1 MDILMPQLGET
12 VTEGTIV
19 SWQKAVG
26 DRVSSGDVLFEIE
39 TDKTTMEV
47 PATSAG
53 LIAEI
58 RVPAGEV
65 VPVGTVV
72 AIVLAEGEHSGPA
85 ELPKTGASAPAA
97 APTQVPQPAM
107 GAPVA
112 APAIVKRDI
121 DPFNAVRTPER
132 NFGPAA
138 LPGGVRVTPLARR
151 LAAERGISLPS
162 LIGSGPNGR
171 IVARDIREAE
181 LPATSSPAVAAIS
194 TTATA
199 APLALGAKADE
210 VKAHYADASFVEVDL
225 NGMRRTIARRL
236 VESKQTVPHFY
247 LTTDVRI
254 DRMLE
259 LRHQINEGRSSRI
272 SVNDFV
278 VKAYSAALGA
288 WPAANSVWAD
298 DRILQFSRVDV
309 GVAIAVDGGLFTPVL
324 RGADTK
330 SLSAISDEIRD
341 FAARARTGKL
351 EAREYQGGAGSV
363 SNLGMYGVRE
373 FAAIINPPQATILAV
388 GAAARRPHET
398 SDGNVAFGSE
408 MTVTLS
414 CDHRVID
421 GALGAELLR
430 EFKAIIE
437 DPLRALL

>member
-12 VTEGTIV
+12 VTEGTII

-53 LIAEI
+53 SVTEI

-72 AIVLAEGEHSGPA
+72 AIVLAEGEQPGSTEP
-85 ELPKTGASAPAA
+85 PKASEPAPAA
-97 APTQVPQPAM
+97 APTQAPQPVT
-107 GAPVA
+107 GAPAVA
-112 APAIVKRDI
+112 TPVIVKRDL

-151 LAAERGISLPS
+151 IAAERGISLS
-162 LIGSGPNGR
+162 TLTGSGPNGR
-171 IVARDIREAE
+171 IIARDVREAE
-181 LPATSSPAVAAIS
+181 HPATSPADVAAIS
-194 TTATA
+194 AIA
-199 APLALGAKADE
+199 APLAIGAKADE
-210 VKAHYADASFVEVDL
+210 VKAQYADTSFVEIDL

-247 LTTDVRI
+247 LTADVRI

-278 VKAYSAALGA
+278 VKAYSAALQA
-288 WPAANSVWAD
+288 CPAANSVWAD
-298 DRILQFSRVDV
+298 DRILRFSRVDV
-309 GVAIAVDGGLFTPVL
+309 GVAVAVDGGLFTPVL

-330 SLSAISDEIRD
+330 SLGAISDEIRD
-341 FAARARTGKL
+341 FATRARSGKL
-351 EAREYQGGAGSV
+351 DAREYQGGAGSV

-388 GAAARRPHET
+388 GAATRRPYEPT
-398 SDGNVAFGSE
+398 DGGIAFASE

-414 CDHRVID
+414 CDHRVVD

-437 DPLRALL
+437 DPLRVLL

>member
-12 VTEGTIV
+12 VTEGTII

-53 LIAEI
+53 SVTEI

-72 AIVLAEGEHSGPA
+72 AIVLAEGEQPGSTEP
-85 ELPKTGASAPAA
+85 PKASESAPAA
-97 APTQVPQPAM
+97 APTQAPQPVT
-107 GAPVA
+107 GAPAVA
-112 APAIVKRDI
+112 TPVIVKRDL

-151 LAAERGISLPS
+151 IAAERGISLS
-162 LIGSGPNGR
+162 TLTGSGPNGR
-171 IVARDIREAE
+171 IIARDVREAE
-181 LPATSSPAVAAIS
+181 HPATSPADVAAIS
-194 TTATA
+194 AIA
-199 APLALGAKADE
+199 APLAIGAKADE
-210 VKAHYADASFVEVDL
+210 VKAQYADTSFVEIDL

-247 LTTDVRI
+247 LTADVRI

-259 LRHQINEGRSSRI
+259 LRRQINEGRSSRI

-278 VKAYSAALGA
+278 VKAYSAALQA
-288 WPAANSVWAD
+288 CPAANSVWAD
-298 DRILQFSRVDV
+298 DRILRFSRVDV
-309 GVAIAVDGGLFTPVL
+309 GVAVAVDGGLFTPVL

-330 SLSAISDEIRD
+330 SLGAISDEIRD
-341 FAARARTGKL
+341 FAARARSGKL
-351 EAREYQGGAGSV
+351 DAREYQGGAGSV

-388 GAAARRPHET
+388 GAATRRPYEPT
-398 SDGNVAFGSE
+398 DGGIAFASE

-414 CDHRVID
+414 CDHRVVD

>member
-12 VTEGTIV
+12 VTEGTII

-53 LIAEI
+53 SIAEI

-72 AIVLAEGEHSGPA
+72 AIVLAEGEPSGSA
-85 ELPKTGASAPAA
+85 EPPTAAEPAPAA
-97 APTQVPQPAM
+97 APAQAPQPAM
-107 GAPVA
+107 GAPAAA
-112 APAIVKRDI
+112 APVIVKRDL

-151 LAAERGISLPS
+151 LAAERGISLPA
-162 LIGSGPNGR
+162 LAGSGPNGR
-171 IVARDIREAE
+171 IVARDVREAE
-181 LPATSSPAVAAIS
+181 LPAPPAAAAANPAPGTPVASA
-194 TTATA
+194 
-199 APLALGAKADE
+199 AKADQ
-210 VKAHYADASFVEVDL
+210 VKALYADAPFVEVDL
-225 NGMRRTIARRL
+225 TGMRRTIARRL

-247 LTTDVRI
+247 LTADVRI

-259 LRHQINEGRSSRI
+259 LRREINDGREARI

-278 VKAYSAALGA
+278 VKAYAAALRA
-288 WPAANSVWAD
+288 CPAANAVWAE

-309 GVAIAVDGGLFTPVL
+309 GVAVAVDGGLFTPVV
-324 RGADTK
+324 RGADAK
-330 SLSAISDEIRD
+330 SVSAIADEIRD
-341 FAARARTGKL
+341 LAARARTGDL
-351 EAREYQGGAGSV
+351 AAREYQGGAGSV
-363 SNLGMYGVRE
+363 SNLGMYGVGE
-373 FAAIINPPQATILAV
+373 FAAIINPPHATIIAV
-388 GAAARRPHET
+388 GAGTRRPHEAAE
-398 SDGNVAFGSE
+398 GGVAFASE

-414 CDHRVID
+414 CDHRVVD

-430 EFKAIIE
+430 TFKTIIE
-437 DPLRALL
+437 EPLRALL